1 MSIKLLKPSKLRKG
15 STIGLIAPSYPF
27 PDEGPHDY
35 YNWYL
40 KGKKEIED
48 MGFFLKESKHLRS
61 KKWWFAGTAEERVSD
76 IHDMFADPEVDAI
89 IAHDGGYSAIALL
102 ELLDYELINKNP
114 KPLLGF
120 SDITML
126 HLALYTQT
134 GLVGFHTEL
143 LNYSLGRMW
152 NVSQPQHKE
161 YSRTLLSHALT
172 STESLG
178 IIKPLTQWECWR
190 EGRAEG
196 TLFGGAL
203 SLVSTLVGT
212 PYFPKIEELKG
223 AILFFEMDDA
233 PTYRLQRCLYQ
244 LKYSGLLDG
253 ISGMIVGKLHNIKPT
268 GWEGMDRPTPRE
280 VIMDVVKE
288 YSFPVLGEVDFGHES
303 INIPMPIGIKARIDA
318 EKLEFEHL
326 ESAVNT

>member
-1 MSIKLLKPSKLRKG
+1 MSIQLLKPSKLNKG
-15 STIGLIAPSYPF
+15 DTIGLIAPSYPF

-35 YNWYL
+35 YDWYL

-48 MGFFLKESKHLRS
+48 MGFHLKESKHLRS
-61 KKWWFAGTAEERVSD
+61 KKWWFAGTAEERASD
-76 IHDMFADPEVDAI
+76 IHDMFLDPEVKAI

-102 ELLDYELINKNP
+102 ELLDYSLIKKNP

-134 GLVGFHTEL
+134 GLGGFHTEL
-143 LNYSLGRMW
+143 LNYSLGRIW
-152 NVSQPQHKE
+152 NVSQPQNKE
-161 YSRTLLSHALT
+161 YSRNLLLQALT

-178 IIKPLTQWECWR
+178 IIKPLTQWERWR
-190 EGRAEG
+190 EGIAEG
-196 TLFGGAL
+196 TLIGGAL
-203 SLVSTLVGT
+203 SLVSSLVGT

-244 LKYSGLLDG
+244 LKYSGLLNV
-253 ISGMIVGKLHNIKPT
+253 ISGMIVGKLHNIMPT
-268 GWEGMDRPTPRE
+268 GWEGMERPTSKE

-303 INIPMPIGIKARIDA
+303 INIPMPIGIKV
-318 EKLEFEHL
+318 KLNAGDLYFEHL
-326 ESAVNT
+326 ESAVTS